1 MNLNNCKLSKKIC
14 VISFDHW
21 NYDYH
26 IVDTLSTLGHES
38 HHIKIGDYDHKNL
51 KDKITNSLSKVFT
64 GKNLKK
70 IRRQD
75 YILEQLEKF
84 GKQDK
89 ILVINPEVIDLKY
102 HLQIKSYCDEY
113 IAYLYDSV
121 DRNPVQHLLDGVFD
135 TIFSFDKADVKT
147 YNFKDTSN
155 YNYLEKEPIVN
166 ETTFDAVYVGSF
178 DSRVPTLLSLIEKL
192 KSLQVR
198 INCKV
203 IGKNSQLDHLKSEHN
218 DVIDFSRNRL
228 SQAELLDIYRD
239 SKVIIDLIRPEQTG
253 LSFRY
258 FEALALQKKMITN
271 NSNVKNYAFYN
282 PKNIYVLNEDN
293 FIGRDFFVTPYE
305 QLNGDV
311 YNQYTLN
318 TWVKNVFN
326 L

>member
-1 MNLNNCKLSKKIC
+1 MSKKIC

-26 IVDTLSTLGHES
+26 IVDTLTALGHES

-51 KDKITNSLSKVFT
+51 KDKITNSLSKLFT

-75 YILEQLEKF
+75 YIIEQLKQF

-102 HLQIKSYCDEY
+102 HQQIKSFSNEY

-121 DRNPVQHLLDGVFD
+121 DRNPVQHLLDGIFD
-135 TIFSFDKADVKT
+135 TIFSFDKTDIKAF
-147 YNFKDTSN
+147 NFKETSN
-155 YNYLEKEPIVN
+155 YNYLDKEPIATN
-166 ETTFDAVYVGSF
+166 TKYDAVYVGSF
-178 DSRVPTLLSLIEKL
+178 DSRVPTLFSLIEQL
-192 KSLQVR
+192 KSLK
-198 INCKV
+198 INMNCIIV
-203 IGKNSQLDHLKSEHN
+203 GKNDSLEHLKSEHN
-218 DVIDFSRNRL
+218 EVVNFTRKRL
-228 SQAELLDIYRD
+228 NQNELLDIYRD

-282 PKNIYVLNEDN
+282 PKNIHVISEHDV
-293 FIGRDFFVTPYE
+293 IEPEFFELPYQE
-305 QLNGDV
+305 LDDDI
-311 YNQYTLN
+311 YNTYTLS